1 MANVNATV
9 IGEVSPTYKVYVW
22 TGSAVGALLA
32 TGTTL
37 PLSFSPLSGT
47 NQYVLVTE
55 SNGGACVD
63 ISTPSTFTCQLGL
76 ISFDFVYGLGVD
88 AECNN
93 NIFTNNFQ
101 FRLVDEDGTS
111 LQLGQQAN
119 IGSGTDKTI
128 PNSTAIAS
136 SYVVSGVTK
145 SCGNAFPVCN
155 PPLQP
160 CTVGFNRF
168 GIDYGSLITAYPSKN
183 VFSYAVYARKDPAKN
198 VTNDNDYQVKIN
210 KFTDCN
216 FIATATANGVDFTRT
231 GTCGELGIVFY
242 PSPSSQYTLT
252 GAPVSFTK
260 IGDMIYTKSTD
271 TIIFQ
276 PV

>member
-47 NQYVLVTE
+47 NHYVLVTE

-168 GIDYGSLITAYPSKN
+168 GIDYGGLITAYPSKN
-183 VFSYAVYARKDPAKN
+183 VFSYAVHARKDPTKN

-216 FIATATANGVDFTRT
+216 FAASATSNGVDFTRT
-231 GTCGELGIVFY
+231 GTCGALGISYFPAIY
-242 PSPSSQYTLT
+242 SYYTLT

-271 TIIFQ
+271 TVIFQ